1 MNIIYFNIILT
12 RVYFIL
18 KIYPFAFAVPKER
31 ITNSSFPFSRNSKY
45 SWIVGGF
52 ELSLFFP
59 FSRHDPCSVSRLI
72 TRYITANVCREL
84 FSKIDEKESKNIY
97 IYIINPFVLSSLSIS
112 SFRHKTR
119 RNDVISSFEPFLL
132 EERGSL
138 FDKSSRR
145 CRS

>member
-18 KIYPFAFAVPKER
+18 KIYSFAFAVPKER

-72 TRYITANVCREL
+72 TRYITFAENSFRK
-84 FSKIDEKESKNIY
+84 STKKNQKYIY

>member
-12 RVYFIL
+12 PVYFIL

-59 FSRHDPCSVSRLI
+59 FSRHTFRVTINHTVYYGKRLQR
-72 TRYITANVCREL
+72 TL
-84 FSKIDEKESKNIY
+84 FENRRKRIKNIY